1 LRAWSLLIWPALWHT
16 REGCGEFALLL
27 DAVAGGRKGPDA
39 EGDDGNS
46 EQDQHASRQRA
57 RFETKKKSRRL
68 VTLRDFDRLA
78 PPTLR
83 VAAEQL
89 NALGGRVLVKKG
101 RVLVECP
108 PSELGANQYG
118 EKNGSRLARVFY
130 DAEATMV
137 EAVTKDGEV
146 KPGQLPARPLLPSGR
161 VAP

>member
-16 REGCGEFALLL
+16 REGCGEFALPL

-68 VTLRDFDRLA
+68 VTLRDFDRQA
-78 PPTLR
+78 PPSLR
-83 VAAEQL
+83 TALEQL
-89 NALGGRVLVKKG
+89 HTLGGRVLVENG

-108 PSELGANQYG
+108 PSELGGNQYG
-118 EKNGSRLARVFY
+118 EKGGARLARLFY
-130 DAEATMV
+130 DCEAAV
-137 EAVTKDGEV
+137 VGAVTKDGEV
-146 KPGQLPARPLLPSGR
+146 RASQLPTRPLLPSGR